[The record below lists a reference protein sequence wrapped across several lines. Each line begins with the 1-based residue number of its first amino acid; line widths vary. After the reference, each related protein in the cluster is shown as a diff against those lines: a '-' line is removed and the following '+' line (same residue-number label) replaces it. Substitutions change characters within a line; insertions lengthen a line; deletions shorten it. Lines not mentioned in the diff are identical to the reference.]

1 MTEGLSIPAITLI
14 FPKGIRVF
22 QRESISLGNST
33 ILHSKSVCML
43 PFPSELHPH
52 LLLQLLTGHRSFP
65 LLMVLK

>member
-33 ILHSKSVCML
+33 IPHSKLVCML
-43 PFPSELHPH
+43 PFP
-52 LLLQLLTGHRSFP
+52 
-65 LLMVLK
+65 